1 VFNLCDF
8 SFSGRLICMVH
19 CVLRC
24 LDMSTDSVL
33 GYTFSIAITL
43 HMAV

>member
-8 SFSGRLICMVH
+8 SFFGRLICMVH

-24 LDMSTDSVL
+24 LDMSIDSVL
-33 GYTFSIAITL
+33 GYTFSIVITL